1 MNQYEILGVY
11 GMITTICMNPSFD
24 KTVEVDALTLGEVN
38 RIRAS
43 RTDMGGKGIN
53 VAVVLRRLGMDCR
66 CVGVMGENGS
76 DTLHGMLDAEGIAGD
91 FMTVPGSVRVNTK
104 IVCRERRQ
112 VTELNEP
119 GAPMDEG
126 QLQAFIDL
134 VREKAAGSG
143 YVVLTGSIP
152 PGCPEG
158 TYRRLMQAMEG
169 KDCILD
175 AGGRELEL
183 GAEARPFL
191 IKPNLAELQAS
202 LGLELRTL
210 RAIRDA
216 ALIYLRKGVKN
227 VVVSMGS
234 MGAMYV
240 GQDKTLFAPALR
252 VDARSTVGAGDAMV
266 GGLLRGLEA
275 EGDMARAFR
284 YGVAAGAA
292 SVMTEGTQL
301 IVPEDFNTLLG
312 QVKVQEV

>member
-76 DTLHGMLDAEGIAGD
+76 DTLHGMMDAEGIAGD

-169 KDCILD
+169 TDCILD

-191 IKPNLAELQAS
+191 IKPNLGELQAS

-216 ALIYLRKGVKN
+216 ALIYLRKGVKH

-266 GGLLRGLEA
+266 GGLLRGLQA

>member
-1 MNQYEILGVY
+1 MNKYEILGVY

-169 KDCILD
+169 TDCILD

-191 IKPNLAELQAS
+191 IKPNLGELQAS

-216 ALIYLRKGVKN
+216 ALIYLRKGVKH

-266 GGLLRGLEA
+266 GGLLCGLKA

>member
-1 MNQYEILGVY
+1 MNKYEILGVY

-158 TYRRLMQAMEG
+158 TYCRLMQAMEG
-169 KDCILD
+169 TDCILD

-191 IKPNLAELQAS
+191 IKPNLGELQAS

-216 ALIYLRKGVKN
+216 ALIYLRKGVKH

-266 GGLLRGLEA
+266 GGLLRGLKA